1 MDKETSTLL
10 SLSETQSGSALG
22 DATQVPSGE
31 GTTGLFQTAKIV
43 CSLENKPG
51 NRRSL
56 SLGRNHTG
64 REPGVGAWYAVLL
77 QAEAA
82 HHGSH
87 MGQEVIFSLD
97 LTSFGW

>member
-22 DATQVPSGE
+22 DATQVSSGE
-31 GTTGLFQTAKIV
+31 GTAGLFQTANII

-64 REPGVGAWYAVLL
+64 REPGVGGMVRQFFCRQKLL
-77 QAEAA
+77 IMEAIWA
-82 HHGSH
+82 KRLSSH
-87 MGQEVIFSLD
+87 W
-97 LTSFGW
+97 T